1 MEAHSLGSGSGSSR
15 LAVPGARPSAS
26 SLSGS
31 CGRHHPPL
39 GGSAVIQELKI
50 ISQSGRVCAV
60 GYWAEGDAEA
70 ARCLCISAGG
80 ENQQVEGG
88 REGGERQSGRLGRAR
103 ERERERG

>member
-1 MEAHSLGSGSGSSR
+1 M
-15 LAVPGARPSAS
+15 
-26 SLSGS
+26 
-31 CGRHHPPL
+31 
-39 GGSAVIQELKI
+39 IQELKI

-88 REGGERQSGRLGRAR
+88 REGGERHSGRLGRERESKRERVRPR
-103 ERERERG
+103 ERETGANQNNRDELGRSGLAVKCPDVP